1 VKTVRDQ
8 AAQEID
14 AAVEKAA
21 TNAER
26 EQLQQGRQ
34 SKIDNATAAA
44 EVLTGD
50 PVVVVDNPTYRSE
63 EKMLD
68 DWCRDDEVRATLREA
83 IVVLGEL
90 LRGFNENIYKSSK
103 SAADCCES

>member
-1 VKTVRDQ
+1 MTTICLIPGDGVGHEV
-8 AAQEID
+8 IP
-14 AAVEKAA
+14 
-21 TNAER
+21 
-26 EQLQQGRQ
+26 
-34 SKIDNATAAA
+34 AAA